1 MNNLRQLGEVMMLIR
16 THVLNSAAQDTNPR
30 SRCQKRQRGAAL
42 VEYAFILILF
52 LTLLFG
58 IGAFGHA
65 LYVYHFVNYAAK
77 QATRWASVNGSTCNS
92 DTSCNGVGTM
102 NNGPV
107 TASNITTYVK
117 NIAPTGINPAGIT
130 VTSCGV
136 SGGTACAASTPEICT
151 TAIGTGVGALPAT
164 PNYPGCT
171 VQVQVQYTFTL
182 IFPLISTAPI
192 TLSSTS
198 DMIIVH

>member
-1 MNNLRQLGEVMMLIR
+1 MFSIR
-16 THVLNSAAQDTNPR
+16 TYISQLASQSPNGRFRRVKKQS
-30 SRCQKRQRGAAL
+30 GAAL

-58 IGAFGHA
+58 IGAFGQA
-65 LYVYHFVNYAAK
+65 LYAYHFVNNAAK

-92 DTSCNGVGTM
+92 DNSCNGVGTM

-107 TASNITTYVK
+107 TAANLTTYVN
-117 NIAPTGINPAGIT
+117 NIAPLGINPTGIT

-136 SGGTACAASTPEICT
+136 SGGTACAASTPQVCT
-151 TAIGTGVGALPAT
+151 TAIGTGVDALPAT

-171 VQVQVQYTFTL
+171 VEVQVQYTFTL
-182 IFPLISTAPI
+182 IFPLIRTAPI

-198 DMIIVH
+198 DMVIVH

>member
-1 MNNLRQLGEVMMLIR
+1 MLDTR
-16 THVLNSAAQDTNPR
+16 THIHQFAMQPTNTR
-30 SRCQKRQRGAAL
+30 WRRQKKERGAAL

-92 DTSCNGVGTM
+92 DSSCNGVGTM

-107 TASNITTYVK
+107 TTANLTTYVQ
-117 NIAPTGINPAGIT
+117 NIAPSGINPTGIK
-130 VTSCGV
+130 VTACGV
-136 SGGTACAASTPEICT
+136 SGGTACAASTPEVCT
-151 TAIGTGVGALPAT
+151 TAIGSGVDALPAT

>member
-1 MNNLRQLGEVMMLIR
+1 MLDIHQFAMQPTNTRWRRQKKE
-16 THVLNSAAQDTNPR
+16 
-30 SRCQKRQRGAAL
+30 RGAAL

-117 NIAPTGINPAGIT
+117 NIAPSGINPAGIT